1 MGTGLSPAPIDPAP
15 DQTNAQSIC
24 TARALRDAVGIF
36 FGSGGAWCVHDL
48 RKERLIETDFA
59 VEYTNESIALGN
71 AHRIWFVHDVQWL
84 AF

>member
-1 MGTGLSPAPIDPAP
+1 MGTGLAPTPFAPAPG
-15 DQTNAQSIC
+15 QTKAQSIC

-36 FGSGGAWCVHDL
+36 SGSGGDWCVHDL
-48 RKERLIETDFA
+48 RKGRLIETDFA
-59 VEYTNESIALGN
+59 VEYTHESIVLGN